1 MRIISGIFKSRKIH
15 SPAAGKNK
23 RGGEIRPTSDRARE
37 TIFDILNSRFDLTGC
52 SCLDLFSGTGA
63 YGFECLSRGA
73 AFVSF
78 VDLSKVA
85 ADLIKKTSGE
95 LGVED
100 KVVVTRS
107 DAIKFLKENKIE
119 TDVIFADPPYDY
131 KLLNEFSERV
141 FDNDFKIFVLEAGEQ
156 KDINYETKI
165 YDCIERRVG
174 EAFFKIFINKQ
185 I

>member
-1 MRIISGIFKSRKIH
+1 M
-15 SPAAGKNK
+15 
-23 RGGEIRPTSDRARE
+23 
-37 TIFDILNSRFDLTGC
+37 
-52 SCLDLFSGTGA
+52 
-63 YGFECLSRGA
+63 
-73 AFVSF
+73 
-78 VDLSKVA
+78 
-85 ADLIKKTSGE
+85 
-95 LGVED
+95 ED

-141 FDNDFKIFVLEAGEQ
+141 FDNDFKIFVLEAGGQ